1 MPSNTSLFQPNIY
14 LKLKYEFWLGKGM
27 NHLYHNK
34 KCHAKEKQ
42 IAISGFKLVLNF
54 YVRVHELQIMA
65 KIDIHMTNK

>member
-1 MPSNTSLFQPNIY
+1 MIPNVGLFKKY
-14 LKLKYEFWLGKGM
+14 FYSKLKDEFWLGKGM

-34 KCHAKEKQ
+34 KCHAKEKK

-65 KIDIHMTNK
+65 IIDIHMTNK

>member
-1 MPSNTSLFQPNIY
+1 
-14 LKLKYEFWLGKGM
+14 M

-54 YVRVHELQIMA
+54 YVRVHELQIIA